1 MRRLIALA
9 LALTVVACGSDDST
23 APSNSS
29 IAGTWSLQTING
41 SPLPFTLAPA
51 PTKIEILSATAI
63 INSNGTWTSSSQ
75 TRTTLGTQAPTTT
88 TETDNGTYTISGS
101 TIALRSSDGTV
112 ESGTISGNT
121 FTQVESGFTFVFKK
135 Q

>member
-1 MRRLIALA
+1 MRRLIALV
-9 LALTVVACGSDDST
+9 LALTFVACGSDDST
-23 APSNSS
+23 EPSNSS
-29 IAGTWSLQTING
+29 VAGTWSLQTING
-41 SPLPFTLAPA
+41 SPLPFTLSPA
-51 PTKIEILSATAI
+51 PTKIEILSATAV

-112 ESGTISGNT
+112 ESGTVSGNT